1 MAVHEAGHFLA
12 ARAQGIHVEKFSIGF
27 GPVLFKWA
35 AGGVEYSL
43 RALPLGGFVAFPTS
57 ARLEAEAGEAGGS
70 AAEPRGGGAADK
82 EPARKYEADD
92 PDLLENRSVLQRLVV
107 VSAGVAANLLLATA
121 LMDRQAL
128 TVGIPEV
135 TVLPGVE
142 VPMVIAG
149 APAELAGLREGDV
162 IRSIDGR
169 DVSAEPGTVDRLAA
183 LIKQRAGGEVDLIVE
198 SRGDAAGAPG
208 HLVRVLPEE
217 RDGAGYAGVQMVQ
230 PVERSRVVAS
240 GPLDGLRL
248 SARYVGKTCGD
259 IAHALAGVVLDPAAN
274 MGNLSGPVKIVQVGA
289 EFVDKDKLS
298 GLIEFATIISLNL
311 AVVNSV
317 PFPGLDGWQAALLTL
332 EGARRGEKLSREL
345 ESSLSYVGLLTVG
358 SALAYSI
365 FMDTLGAA
373 MK

>member
-1 MAVHEAGHFLA
+1 VAGVVAFHEAGHFLA

-27 GPVLFKWA
+27 GPVLLKWNV
-35 AGGVEYSL
+35 GGVEYSL

-57 ARLEAEAGEAGGS
+57 ARREEKEGGAGGS
-70 AAEPRGGGAADK
+70 EAEKEG
-82 EPARKYEADD
+82 EPARSYAADD
-92 PDLLENRSVLQRLVV
+92 PDLLENRTVLQRLAV
-107 VSAGVAANLLLATA
+107 VSAGVAANLLLALA

-135 TVLPGVE
+135 KVLPGVE
-142 VPMVIAG
+142 VPLVIAG

-169 DVSAEPGTVDRLAA
+169 DVSAEAGTVDRLAA

-198 SRGDAAGAPG
+198 SRGDTAGAPG

-217 RDGAGYAGVQMVQ
+217 RDGKGYAGVQMVQ
-230 PVERSRVVAS
+230 PVERSRVVAD
-240 GPLDGLRL
+240 GQLDGLRL
-248 SARYVGKTCGD
+248 SANYIAKTCGD
-259 IAHALAGVVLDPAAN
+259 IARSLAGVVLNPTAN

-289 EFVDKDKLS
+289 EFVKQDKLS
-298 GLIEFATIISLNL
+298 GFFEFATIISLNL

-332 EGARRGEKLSREL
+332 EGARRGEKLSPEL
-345 ESSLSYVGLLTVG
+345 ERSLSYVGLLTVF
-358 SALAYSI
+358 SVLAYSI

-373 MK
+373 LK